1 MAYGEQKSPKSLLDL
16 PWDDILIPHV
26 LSHLSLL
33 QLLHFQAVSQGFCML
48 VKKALSA
55 STHLDF
61 SEVGTL
67 MEPAKFEELFSTPS
81 GGLQCLHLSACG
93 LWLTDHLLLP
103 LLLGS
108 PRLDT
113 IDLSGCRAL
122 STRVLQVLITH
133 CPKLRSLRLADC
145 PWVDIASMNAIFL
158 SAKNLQVFDVAD
170 CQGVSDH
177 WLAVILPHAQSLV
190 SLRLASNYCITTLG
204 LELLAKYCGALEHL
218 DVAGCFRITEHG
230 IRIVK
235 EYCPALKFLC
245 VDGCPGISEAE
256 LHRLQTDG
264 VEICRN
270 TSPHDLLF
278 IRDFSQPMLNLQ
290 I

>member
-1 MAYGEQKSPKSLLDL
+1 
-16 PWDDILIPHV
+16 HV

-33 QLLHFQAVSQGFCML
+33 QLLHLQEVSQGVCML

-61 SEVGTL
+61 SEVNKHFL
-67 MEPAKFEELFSTPS
+67 HLFAISCKLRKLRC
-81 GGLQCLHLSACG
+81 LQLSACG
-93 LWLTDHLLLP
+93 PWLTDHLLLP

-122 STRVLQVLITH
+122 STQVLQVLITH

-145 PWVDIASMNAIFL
+145 PWVDIERLVCCGAFGLCSL
-158 SAKNLQVFDVAD
+158 SACTRL
-170 CQGVSDH
+170 SDH
-177 WLAVILPHAQSLV
+177 WLAAMLPHAQALI
-190 SLRLASNYCITTLG
+190 SLRLASNHCITTLG
-204 LELLAKYCGALEHL
+204 LELLAKYCSALEHL

-235 EYCPALKFLC
+235 EYCPALKYLC
-245 VDGCPGISEAE
+245 VDGCPGIGEAE
-256 LHRLQTDG
+256 LHRLQTNG
-264 VEICRN
+264 IEICRN

-278 IRDFSQPMLNLQ
+278 IRDFTQPMLNLQ